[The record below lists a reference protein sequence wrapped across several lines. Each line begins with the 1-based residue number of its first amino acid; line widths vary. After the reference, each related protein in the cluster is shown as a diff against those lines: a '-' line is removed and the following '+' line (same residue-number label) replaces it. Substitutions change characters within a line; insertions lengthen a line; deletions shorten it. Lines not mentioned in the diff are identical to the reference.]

1 MVSMGAV
8 SAPGL
13 RELQYCLD
21 IGVVGAALTGN
32 HGGCPMPRMTIRIAS
47 LASALAAGLAGG
59 LWAFGAMADE
69 LPGFSFIEACRIDD
83 TSAALRI
90 VYQGGACE
98 TTDGLE
104 PRVELDGTGALV
116 FIPTA
121 ATAELCTL
129 QIIPNHV
136 NKTIGVA
143 PDTAELDVTL
153 LGTTLEPQGRE
164 LVAIGEDGVD
174 CAAEG
179 ETF

>member
-1 MVSMGAV
+1 
-8 SAPGL
+8 
-13 RELQYCLD
+13 
-21 IGVVGAALTGN
+21 
-32 HGGCPMPRMTIRIAS
+32 MPRMTIRIAC

-59 LWAFGAMADE
+59 LGAFGAMADE

-116 FIPTA
+116 FIPTT
-121 ATAELCTL
+121 ATAEMCTM
-129 QIIPNHV
+129 QIVPNHV
-136 NKTIGVA
+136 NKTLGVA
-143 PDTAELDVTL
+143 PHTVQLDVTL
-153 LGTTLEPQGRE
+153 LGTSLEPRARE
-164 LVAIGEDGVD
+164 IVAIGIDGVD
-174 CAAEG
+174 CAAAG

>member
-1 MVSMGAV
+1 
-8 SAPGL
+8 
-13 RELQYCLD
+13 
-21 IGVVGAALTGN
+21 
-32 HGGCPMPRMTIRIAS
+32 MPRTTIRIAG
-47 LASALAAGLAGG
+47 LASAVAAGL
-59 LWAFGAMADE
+59 LAFGAMADE

-83 TSAALRI
+83 TNVALLI

-104 PRVELDGTGALV
+104 ARVDLDGTSALV
-116 FIPTA
+116 FVPTK
-121 ATAELCTL
+121 ATAEMCTM
-129 QIIPNHV
+129 QVIPNYV
-136 NKTIGVA
+136 NKTLGVA

-164 LVAIGEDGVD
+164 RVAIGIDGVD